1 MAVLRARRLL
11 VAACLLGLAHG
22 EARAQDLATLD
33 DAAPTERTASNLRG
47 RFGMELVLRLLRSR
61 DAEDRL
67 RGLRRAADLGTPEA
81 VALVASQV
89 ESNAAV
95 RSDPRALIEAARALA
110 PHAHEDGPRAALMSI
125 LNGPPGARAARSPS
139 NGAAPEASPAEQVE
153 LARATAALALAE
165 SGNGAALEALL
176 GATRTASAAGAAA
189 TDALTAAP
197 PSTLRGLGSA
207 RGLTAPLLLA
217 VSRTEDLRAGD
228 VLLLGLASPDPRVK
242 GLALLELAKKGDER
256 ALPAARELAKKA
268 SPSPSPHDASAP
280 LRVAAV
286 QALVALGAPE
296 AAEGVKGLLEDEGA
310 APFAVDLIPH
320 LERDELVKSLAAR
333 ASVHPLHG
341 QRTAAI
347 AALSRCRS
355 AAAAKALGGLV
366 LDKSVESE
374 AAHALGR
381 MRGDAAVPWLI
392 AMLRS
397 PEARRLGARA
407 YVVHVLAGGAP
418 IDEARTALRALAAS
432 RSPADRAV
440 GVFARIALG
449 DAGPEAHLSD
459 PDPSVRAAAAM
470 GSRGRA
476 TPAIQ
481 SALLLRAVDEKHP
494 AARSALFAALAG
506 GDPSGNVPS
515 VLLVD
520 RAESGEPEAP
530 LAAFALAR
538 RTKEQANDKVRAL
551 ATSPTTL
558 IATYTLRGLAE
569 SDAHDAS
576 GWLASAYT
584 YEPDAQ
590 RRSALVAA
598 LASRRRDARSPVRA
612 ETLRVAARL
621 DPSPEVRALARQAL
635 RGSSPGPGEAT
646 EVAWL
651 RITGPDGRAPVDGG
665 HAATLVTSAG
675 EAVPIAFDPDGYA
688 LVPAVPPGDTHLLL
702 APRFTTEGPTK

>member
-1 MAVLRARRLL
+1 MAVLRARRIL

-33 DAAPTERTASNLRG
+33 EATPTERTASNLRG

-61 DAEDRL
+61 EPEDRL
-67 RGLRRAADLGTPEA
+67 RGLRRAADIGTPEA
-81 VALVASQV
+81 LALVASQI

-95 RSDPRALIEAARALA
+95 RTDPRALIEAARALA
-110 PHAHEDGPRAALMSI
+110 PHAQEDGARAALLAI
-125 LNGPPGARAARSPS
+125 LTAPPGARAARSPS
-139 NGAAPEASPAEQVE
+139 SGAAPEASPAEQVE

-165 SGNGAALEALL
+165 SGNGAAREALL
-176 GATRTASAAGAAA
+176 SATRTASAAGAAA
-189 TDALTAAP
+189 ADALAAAP
-197 PSTLRGLGSA
+197 PATLRGLGSA

-256 ALPAARELAKKA
+256 ALPAARELAKKT
-268 SPSPSPHDASAP
+268 SPSSSASTP
-280 LRVAAV
+280 LRIAAV
-286 QALVALGAPE
+286 QALAALGARE

-310 APFAVDLIPH
+310 APFAVDLIPL
-320 LERDELVKSLAAR
+320 LESDELVKHLAAR

-347 AALSRCRS
+347 GALSRCRS
-355 AAAAKALGGLV
+355 AAAAKALGSLV

-381 MRGDAAVPWLI
+381 MRGDAAIPWLI

-418 IDEARTALRALAAS
+418 IDEARTTLRTLSAS
-432 RSPADRAV
+432 RSPSDRSV

-449 DAGPEAHLSD
+449 DATPEGHLSD
-459 PDPSVRAAAAM
+459 PDPYVRAAAAM

-476 TPAIQ
+476 TPAVR

-506 GDPSGNVPS
+506 GDPSGAVPS

-538 RTKEQANDKVRAL
+538 RTKEQASEKVKAL
-551 ATSPTTL
+551 ATSPTAL

-569 SDAHDAS
+569 SDARDAS

-598 LASRRRDARSPVRA
+598 LAARQRDARSPVRA
-612 ETLRVAARL
+612 ETLRVAAGF
-621 DPSPEVRALARQAL
+621 DPSPEVRARARQAL
-635 RGSSPGPGEAT
+635 RGSSPAAGEAT

-651 RITGPDGRAPVDGG
+651 RITGPDGRAPADAG
-665 HAATLVTSAG
+665 HAGTLVTSAG